1 MFKNSE
7 TKIYPDKDSIKM
19 FVGQLPENIELIKLK
34 QLFEKFGKVYE
45 IKMIKNLKT
54 GESKNCCFVKYYTR
68 ESALNAQT
76 NLNNKCVENSDK
88 PIQMKPADFNLKN
101 RKIFVGKIS
110 SSDT

>member
-1 MFKNSE
+1 
-7 TKIYPDKDSIKM
+7 M
-19 FVGQLPENIELIKLK
+19 FVGQLPENIELIELK